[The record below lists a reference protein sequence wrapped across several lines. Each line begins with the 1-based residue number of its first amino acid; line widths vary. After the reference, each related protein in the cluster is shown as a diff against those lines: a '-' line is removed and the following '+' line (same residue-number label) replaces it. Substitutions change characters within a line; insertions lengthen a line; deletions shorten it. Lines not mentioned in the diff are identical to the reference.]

1 MVVDSQVAGITCAPQ
16 LAGVPEFMQ
25 SRFFAA
31 AGFKLAA
38 RGAVTAPH
46 PHPIATARVHRQKID
61 RMSLTSSC
69 LSHIAAEMPA
79 ARLWSHL
86 DFPALAGSSAT
97 ASSGSVTWPP
107 SR

>member
-1 MVVDSQVAGITCAPQ
+1 MAPQ
-16 LAGVPEFMQ
+16 VVGVSEFMQ

-79 ARLWSHL
+79 APLWSHL
-86 DFPALAGSSAT
+86 RFPALAGSSGRI
-97 ASSGSVTWPP
+97 SSDPVT
-107 SR
+107 